1 MVDFV
6 LLFKFLTFRCIFI
19 LLAMKGL
26 QFEEI
31 QAMSFCYNA
40 SLEGLYV
47 KKIGRMHDKVF
58 RKRSFPRYLH
68 NLLVPVLFCAVLIST
83 LAELCMMRI
92 VLKLVEILWLIN

>member
-6 LLFKFLTFRCIFI
+6 LLFKFLTLRCIFI

-47 KKIGRMHDKVF
+47 KKIGRMHDKYL
-58 RKRSFPRYLH
+58 SQDTSQPPRPSPFLH
-68 NLLVPVLFCAVLIST
+68 SLDKYTC
-83 LAELCMMRI
+83 
-92 VLKLVEILWLIN
+92 